1 MGLHWNDLARLEA
14 VGGAA
19 LRKYGRLVEQ
29 AHGAQAGS
37 SAALARLAFEDAWT
51 DDPARVS
58 AEAEAEEGSPTP
70 PPPPKARRKPR
81 LVRPDETRD
90 DEEAF

>member
-1 MGLHWNDLARLEA
+1 MGLHWNEVARLQA

-19 LRKYGRLVEQ
+19 LRKYERLVEQ

-37 SAALARLAFEDAWT
+37 SAALARLAFEAAWA
-51 DDPARVS
+51 DDPARVM
-58 AEAEAEEGSPTP
+58 AEAEAEEGP

-81 LVRPDETRD
+81 LVQPDETRD